1 MRKSLLLKGMLC
13 YRTLFRSVIIIEKQI
28 IFTGIVTRIE
38 NKDHEKEF
46 ITKRQFRRG
55 IGEYWLSWSYSSKM
69 HLNYAA

>member
-1 MRKSLLLKGMLC
+1 MLC

-55 IGEYWLSWSYSSKM
+55 IGEY
-69 HLNYAA
+69 